1 MSKTLEMVF
10 RNAGGKESTISIVD
24 PKDPLTLADVT
35 PVMNAIIEKNVFTTK
50 NGALTQAVE
59 ARIRSSETTKL
70 A

>member
-10 RNAGGKESTISIVD
+10 RNAGGKETTLSIAD
-24 PKDPLTLADVT
+24 PKDELTLAEVT
-35 PVMNAIIEKNVFTTK
+35 PVMNTIIEKNVFMTK
-50 NGALTQAVE
+50 KGVLTQAVE